1 MNKVFKMGDTADLM
15 KPISML
21 THMNLHRKQIETQFE
36 EFKRSAGIFNED
48 DELYKRVLMPLS

>member
-1 MNKVFKMGDTADLM
+1 MGDTADLM